1 MLNFPD
7 SPTDGQ
13 EFIAPTAKFT
23 WTLAPDRWRRK
34 AMLLPI
40 LNALVPA
47 STATDTAN
55 TVVELQ
61 GNNFESTSAVYF
73 DSVLIAS
80 TFVSPTSMTIV
91 APLSSVAKI
100 VPVMVSNDGATSNV
114 LNFQYNAPLVP
125 KIDSVQPNP
134 MWGTNGV
141 QTLQVVGRD
150 FEPSSQ
156 VHVNGTPYTTTYV
169 DATKLTAPF
178 DPAGKPGGNYNVTV
192 VTGALT
198 SNTVTF
204 SLGW

>member
-47 STATDTAN
+47 STATDTAD
-55 TVVELQ
+55 TTVELQ

-80 TFVSPTSMTIV
+80 TFVSPTSITIV

-100 VPVMVSNDGATSNV
+100 VPVMVSNDAATSNV
-114 LNFQYNAPLVP
+114 LNFSYIAPLVP
-125 KIDSVQPNP
+125 HIDTVQPNP

-141 QTLQVVGRD
+141 QTLQVRGRNY
-150 FEPSSQ
+150 EPSSQ
-156 VHVNGTPYTTTYV
+156 VHVNGTPHTTTFV
-169 DATKLTAPF
+169 DSGLLTAPF
-178 DPAGKPGGNYNVTV
+178 DPTGQQGGNYNVTV

>member
-7 SPTDGQ
+7 APTDGQ

-47 STATDTAN
+47 STATDTAD
-55 TVVELQ
+55 TPVELQ

-100 VPVMVSNDGATSNV
+100 VPVMVSNDSATSNV
-114 LNFQYNAPLVP
+114 LNFSYIAPLVP
-125 KIDSVQPNP
+125 HIDTVQPNP

-141 QTLQVVGRD
+141 QTLQVRGRNY
-150 FEPSSQ
+150 EPSSQ
-156 VHVNGTPYTTTYV
+156 VHVNGTPHTTTFV
-169 DATKLTAPF
+169 DSGLLTAPF
-178 DPAGKPGGNYNVTV
+178 DPTGKPGGNYNVTV
-192 VTGALT
+192 VTGTLT

>member
-47 STATDTAN
+47 STATDTAD
-55 TVVELQ
+55 TPVELQ

-80 TFVSPTSMTIV
+80 TFVSPTSITIV

-125 KIDSVQPNP
+125 HIDTVQPNP

-141 QTLQVVGRD
+141 QTLQVRGRD
-150 FEPSSQ
+150 YEPSSQ

-169 DATKLTAPF
+169 DAGMLTAPF

-192 VTGALT
+192 VTGTLT

>member
-7 SPTDGQ
+7 APTDGQ
-13 EFIAPTAKFT
+13 DFVAPTAKFT

-40 LNALVPA
+40 LNALVPDRIP
-47 STATDTAN
+47 TDTADS
-55 TVVELQ
+55 VVELQ

-80 TFVSPTSMTIV
+80 TFVSPTSITIV
-91 APLSSVAKI
+91 APLSSVGKI

-125 KIDSVQPNP
+125 VIDTVQPNP

-141 QTLQVVGRD
+141 QTLQVRGRD
-150 FEPSSQ
+150 YEPSSQ
-156 VHVNGTPYTTTYV
+156 VHVNGTPHTTTFV
-169 DATKLTAPF
+169 DSGLLTAPF
-178 DPAGKPGGNYNVTV
+178 DPAGQNGGNYNVTV

-204 SLGW
+204 NLSW

>member
-47 STATDTAN
+47 STATDTAD
-55 TVVELQ
+55 TPVELQ

-80 TFVSPTSMTIV
+80 TFVSPTSITIV

-100 VPVMVSNDGATSNV
+100 VPVMVSNDAATSNV

-134 MWGTNGV
+134 M
-141 QTLQVVGRD
+141 
-150 FEPSSQ
+150 
-156 VHVNGTPYTTTYV
+156 
-169 DATKLTAPF
+169 
-178 DPAGKPGGNYNVTV
+178 
-192 VTGALT
+192 
-198 SNTVTF
+198 
-204 SLGW
+204 SLFLEWN